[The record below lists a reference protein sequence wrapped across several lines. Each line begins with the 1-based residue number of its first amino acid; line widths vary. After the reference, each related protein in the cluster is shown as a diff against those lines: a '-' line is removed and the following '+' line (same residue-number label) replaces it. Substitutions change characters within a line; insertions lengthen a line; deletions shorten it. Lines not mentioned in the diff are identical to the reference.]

1 VIIVKKNN
9 SGYISA
15 ISLLIMAFLL
25 LLTGA
30 VIPRVGAELNFTSIN
45 NDGVEAQYAAE
56 AGVKY
61 AAAQILNNTSNTDW
75 SWARGNQELTFTD
88 GETYKI
94 TIYPIDSSGKAGSS
108 PIEDGIALTSGSKY
122 LIQSVGKVNNYSK
135 TVKVIAYINTGS
147 DSSPAIYAGNTAN
160 IGNSLKVINGD
171 VLAANI
177 KISTLPTL
185 DDDKNIYYYNK
196 PTVGTDIPVWMIGNQ
211 WYDGPLKNK
220 LKPWS
225 GNEYVFTPDATTITS
240 LPAFSAATNISS
252 YTQNYS
258 SGISLPSPQYT
269 SDNGFTTYTLSA
281 NTKYYLS
288 SGMPSPIYN
297 GTLKFSKPD
306 NGYVVISIY
315 GDYYSNSSGNGT
327 IINFSGTGNLVFNV
341 IGKME
346 ARAFT
351 INAPNADNI
360 VINVTGNLSTSGS
373 GLTVNGPAGGN
384 VTFNVGGN
392 LLVNQIIKVTGVSSG
407 NINFVVDGNLAV
419 TSSGLN
425 ITRPATGDIN
435 ILVNGKITDT
445 AAGIKILGNGTGTV
459 NILTGSTFE
468 SSGAGINIDSS
479 TGIVNVYSNGNLTA
493 SNSGMHITGSSVKIV
508 SNGDIS
514 LSGNNS
520 LLGTNTLLYTKGEGN
535 DITTSGSLSISGSII
550 AADGNINL
558 GSATTITINDDSGGG
573 SSGSGSSTGTIE
585 FSNWSS

>member
-1 VIIVKKNN
+1 
-9 SGYISA
+9 
-15 ISLLIMAFLL
+15 MAFLL

-75 SWARGNQELTFTD
+75 SWARGNQELTFAD

-360 VINVTGNLSTSGS
+360 VINVIVAEQDFIETIDGKWIQTSYN
-373 GLTVNGPAGGN
+373 TRGG
-384 VTFNVGGN
+384 VHYDTEGG
-392 LLVNQIIKVTGVSSG
+392 IKTEDQTKAMRK
-407 NINFVVDGNLAV
+407 NY
-419 TSSGLN
+419 
-425 ITRPATGDIN
+425 
-435 ILVNGKITDT
+435 
-445 AAGIKILGNGTGTV
+445 AGIGFFYDSELDAFIPPKV
-459 NILTGSTFE
+459 FE
-468 SSGAGINIDSS
+468 SFVLDEDTCLYVAPIPKPDDGKMYYWDEEKNNWEERMHASS
-479 TGIVNVYSNGNLTA
+479 
-493 SNSGMHITGSSVKIV
+493 
-508 SNGDIS
+508 
-514 LSGNNS
+514 
-520 LLGTNTLLYTKGEGN
+520 
-535 DITTSGSLSISGSII
+535 
-550 AADGNINL
+550 
-558 GSATTITINDDSGGG
+558 
-573 SSGSGSSTGTIE
+573 
-585 FSNWSS
+585 